1 MNEIT
6 FFNQG
11 KKLIGIESRG
21 HTNYDDK
28 GYDII
33 CAAVSVLMQS
43 LVFGLSEVARLPG
56 LEIKIDDSI
65 PLIKIMWPKKKFE
78 KISLLV
84 QTVAESLKI
93 IAADNS
99 DYVKIN
105 TEEITQ

>member
-1 MNEIT
+1 MTDIT
-6 FFNQG
+6 LFYQG
-11 KKLIGIESRG
+11 KKLIGIESKG
-21 HTNYDDK
+21 HSNYAENNDV
-28 GYDII
+28 I

-43 LVFGLSEVARLPG
+43 LVFGLSEVARLPN
-56 LEIKIDDSI
+56 LVIDIDDSI
-65 PLIKIMWPKKKFE
+65 PLIKITWQKKQFE

-105 TEEITQ
+105 TEEIQ